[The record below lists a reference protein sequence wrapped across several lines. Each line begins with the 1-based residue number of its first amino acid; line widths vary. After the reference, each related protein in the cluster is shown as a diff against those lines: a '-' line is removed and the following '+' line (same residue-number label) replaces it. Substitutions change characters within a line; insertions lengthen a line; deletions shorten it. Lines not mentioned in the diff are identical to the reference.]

1 MPAQENFSQHSEL
14 LGFDDQRCQTKAN
27 FVFLSDFNVEV
38 RINAFYNIIIIFFR
52 KYGDDG
58 LPDHSINI
66 KLKGSAGQ
74 SFGAFMSKGVHVTL
88 EGDANDYVGK
98 VTWHSFVPLRYNNLL

>member
-1 MPAQENFSQHSEL
+1 MS
-14 LGFDDQRCQTKAN
+14 
-27 FVFLSDFNVEV
+27 
-38 RINAFYNIIIIFFR
+38 
-52 KYGDDG
+52 
-58 LPDHSINI
+58 DHSINI

-98 VTWHSFVPLRYNNLL
+98 VTWHSFVPLPYYKIIDDHKEKTVYIWGFK